1 MNEQNNKE
9 IKNNKVKIL
18 LLIFTI
24 TVLVVGVTYA
34 YFIVNAN
41 GRAKGLYKVSSTSS
55 EIVVLKTLVDNLHIK
70 MKVKDF
76 TEGNVGSYY
85 GTDDNEIDYVR
96 KVEESNKKLIS
107 VAMTGAESNTE
118 QKCIAKIKATM
129 EGTMS
134 DVIRPN
140 DLILH
145 LSIQDSND
153 DVDLSYMKVSKNISS
168 TLSFTLT
175 GNQKDFIEGY
185 LELQNR
191 DVIQDYLSDTD
202 IYVKLELEDIEC
214 EIQNTVRGS

>member
-1 MNEQNNKE
+1 MNEQNNNI
-9 IKNNKVKIL
+9 IKNNKLKIL

-24 TVLVVGVTYA
+24 TILVVGVTYA
-34 YFIVNAN
+34 YFTVNAN

-76 TEGNVGSYY
+76 TEGNIGSYY
-85 GTDDNEIDYVR
+85 GTDDESLDYVR
-96 KVEESNKKLIS
+96 KEDASNEQLIS
-107 VAMTGAESNTE
+107 VEMTGADEKTV
-118 QKCIAKIKATM
+118 QACTAKIKATM
-129 EGTMS
+129 EGSMS

-145 LSIQDSND
+145 LSIQDSKD

-168 TLSFTLT
+168 TLNFTLT
-175 GNQKDFIEGY
+175 GNEKKYIEGY

-191 DVIQDYLSDTD
+191 DVIQDYLSNTD

-214 EIQNTVRGS
+214 EIQNSVRN

>member
-1 MNEQNNKE
+1 MNNKG
-9 IKNNKVKIL
+9 INNNKVKIL

-34 YFIVNAN
+34 YFTVNAN
-41 GRAKGLYKVSSTSS
+41 GRAKGLYKVSSISS
-55 EIVVLKTLVDNLHIK
+55 EIIVLKTLVDNLHIN

-85 GTDDNEIDYVR
+85 GTDNNELDYVR
-96 KVEESNKKLIS
+96 KIDESNKDLIS
-107 VAMTGAESNTE
+107 IEMTGADDETE
-118 QKCIAKIKATM
+118 QKCTAKIKATM
-129 EGTMS
+129 EGSMS
-134 DVIRPN
+134 EVIRPN

-168 TLSFTLT
+168 TLNFTLT
-175 GNQKDFIEGY
+175 GNETKYIEGY

-191 DVIQDYLSDTD
+191 DVVQDYLSNTD
-202 IYVKLELEDIEC
+202 IYVKLDLEDIEC
-214 EIQNTVRGS
+214 EIQNSVRGS